1 MSPNPK
7 RVVIVGGGLS
17 GLSLAFRL
25 RERLPAAGITVI
37 ERSLRLGGPIYTVE
51 RDAFRVECGPHG
63 IFDAKPSTIQLCQ
76 DLGLGERLIA
86 ASEASRKNRYL
97 FLNGKLRA
105 LPGSLRSFITSPVL
119 SWRAKIS
126 ILTERY
132 RKRPPD
138 VPGDES
144 VAEFARRR
152 AGREVAD
159 VLADAMVTGIH
170 AGDPELLSMAATF
183 PRVAQ
188 FEREHDS
195 VLRGFAAARRKRR
208 QEAKARGETPQPT
221 QLWSFREGLHVL
233 VDALRDRLGPALV
246 SGIAVRRLGRSSTG
260 WLVRADG
267 RDAWEGDAVVLTA
280 QAGEQATLVEKLD
293 PELATEMRSIPYNR
307 IAVVAVGYRQADV
320 HARNLD
326 GFGYIAPQ
334 NTRRDVLGVQ
344 WCSSIFPGRAPDGM
358 VLCRALCGGWHRG
371 EIVDWPD
378 DRLVAAVR
386 AELRLALGV
395 TAEPTFVHVVRWPA
409 AIPQYMVG
417 HLDRVKRIEA
427 RVAAIPGL
435 FVGGNA
441 YHGVAMNDCTDQAVL
456 LADRVA
462 GYLGR

>member
-51 RDAFRVECGPHG
+51 RDGFRVECGPNG

-159 VLADAMVTGIH
+159 TLADALVTGIH
-170 AGDPELLSMAATF
+170 AGDPELLSVQAAF
-183 PRVAQ
+183 PRLAEL
-188 FEREHDS
+188 EREYGS
-195 VLRGFAAARRKRR
+195 VLKGIGRSAKRR
-208 QEAKARGETPQPT
+208 REEARARGESYQPRGRM
-221 QLWSFREGLHVL
+221 WSFRSGLRFL
-233 VDALRDRLGPALV
+233 IESLCDRLRKPPFLGV
-246 SGIAVRRLGRSSTG
+246 AVQKIEKEQKH
-260 WLVRADG
+260 WLVRA
-267 RDAWEGDAVVLTA
+267 EGKDFWTA
-280 QAGEQATLVEKLD
+280 D
-293 PELATEMRSIPYNR
+293 
-307 IAVVAVGYRQADV
+307 
-320 HARNLD
+320 
-326 GFGYIAPQ
+326 
-334 NTRRDVLGVQ
+334 
-344 WCSSIFPGRAPDGM
+344 
-358 VLCRALCGGWHRG
+358 
-371 EIVDWPD
+371 
-378 DRLVAAVR
+378 
-386 AELRLALGV
+386 
-395 TAEPTFVHVVRWPA
+395 
-409 AIPQYMVG
+409 
-417 HLDRVKRIEA
+417 
-427 RVAAIPGL
+427 
-435 FVGGNA
+435 
-441 YHGVAMNDCTDQAVL
+441 AVL
-456 LADRVA
+456 LTSPAYQQAAMIADMDRELAERIGSIAYTRLAVI
-462 GYLGR
+462 